1 MRRSKKLAA
10 VSMSAMLALSSMA
23 GCTKKDAGDETT
35 QATVATQPD
44 TTAEVQT
51 TTAAPAD
58 TTAAAVQ
65 ENTEAGGDK
74 ANATEPDKATEA
86 PTTEKVEPTTEK
98 VEPTTEKVEPTTEKV
113 EPTTKEVT
121 PGTFYEIETSDALAK
136 LLDVVSD
143 AKQQSSKVEI
153 SVDLGDMLAGQIGL
167 TGVKADFV
175 IDGFID
181 LDAMKASGTVGVN
194 LNAKEL
200 KIDGDLLR
208 FALAQD
214 YSAIN
219 IDAVSL
225 VSKVFGSEEALSA
238 LLQGTGLP
246 ITTSDIKKMT
256 SVKIP
261 MGTNVVDFKA
271 LDGDALAFAKDY
283 SKRILSGL
291 DARSISTDG
300 KKVVITPDGALVA
313 SIARSVIV
321 NSTDEDI
328 DKLFEILPKVMPTLN
343 EKNFETGM
351 KAIVAEIEKGAKA
364 AGMDT
369 SELNL
374 DDISSKIDE
383 LKKQIQDELGTLMQ
397 DTEDTKAKLKASLAE
412 IKEKFAEVK
421 TEEEYNEA
429 IDEINNQIK
438 SVFPNGL
445 PQIVIEA
452 DANGMKVTFEGEMPI
467 PEAVAEDAGSVKF
480 SVKATCQNNT
490 GKFEDVK
497 DASDLSEVVE
507 AVLNIVKTMEAQQ
520 GNGGASSLSGL
531 ESILG
536 N

>member
-44 TTAEVQT
+44 TTADVQT

-65 ENTEAGGDK
+65 ENNTDASGEK

-86 PTTEKVEPTTEK
+86 PTEEKTEAPTEEKTEA
-98 VEPTTEKVEPTTEKV
+98 PTEEETEAP
-113 EPTTKEVT
+113 TKEVD
-121 PGTFYEIETSDALAK
+121 PGSIYQIKTNDALAK
-136 LLDVVSD
+136 LLDQVSD

-153 SVDLGDMLAGQIGL
+153 SVDLGDMLAGQVGL

-175 IDGFID
+175 IDSFID
-181 LDAMKASGTVGVN
+181 LDAMKASGTVGVD

-200 KIDGDLLR
+200 KVDGDLIR

-219 IDAVSL
+219 IDAVAL

-246 ITTSDIKKMT
+246 ITTNDIKKMT

-283 SKRILSGL
+283 AKRILGDL
-291 DARSISTDG
+291 DARSITSDG

-321 NSTDEDI
+321 NSTEGDI
-328 DKLFEILPKVMPTLN
+328 DKLFEILPQVMPTLN
-343 EKNFETGM
+343 EKNFEAGM
-351 KAIVAEIEKGAKA
+351 KAVVDEIEKGFKT

-369 SELNL
+369 SSLGL
-374 DDISSKIDE
+374 DDISGQIEEIKDQINDALGDMLENTDE
-383 LKKQIQDELGTLMQ
+383 A
-397 DTEDTKAKLKASLAE
+397 KAKLKASLNE
-412 IKEKFAEVK
+412 FKEKFAEVS

-429 IDEINNQIK
+429 IDEVNEAIK
-438 SVFPNGL
+438 SVFPDGL
-445 PQIVIEA
+445 PKIVIEA
-452 DANGMKVTFEGEMPI
+452 DANGMKVSFEGEMPI

-480 SVKATCQNNT
+480 SVKATFENNK

-497 DASDLSEVVE
+497 DASDLSEVV
-507 AVLNIVKTMEAQQ
+507 AAILNVVKTYEAMQ
-520 GNGGASSLSGL
+520 GQGGASSLSGL
-531 ESILG
+531 EGLFG